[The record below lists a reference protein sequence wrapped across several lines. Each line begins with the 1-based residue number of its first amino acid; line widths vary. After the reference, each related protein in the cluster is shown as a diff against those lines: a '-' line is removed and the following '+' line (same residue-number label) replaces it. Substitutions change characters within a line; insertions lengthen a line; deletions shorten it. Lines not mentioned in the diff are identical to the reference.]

1 MDFLSDEWLEAMAAR
16 LAELPLPLQDSAGA
30 RGAAAVESLT
40 VGQIVTGVPW
50 RDGGELIY
58 FLRLDA
64 SGAATVEAGSVALA
78 DVVLV
83 TSYADAKALA
93 SGTRSPSSLL
103 EAGRV
108 KIRGDAA
115 RLLAAGALV
124 QLATAAGR
132 ALEEVTRFR

>member
-50 RDGGELIY
+50 RDGGELSY
-58 FLRLDA
+58 CLHLDT

-93 SGTRSPSSLL
+93 SGAISPSSLL

-115 RLLAAGALV
+115 RLLAAGPLV
-124 QLATAAGR
+124 QLLAGAGQ
-132 ALEEVTRFR
+132 ALHGVTRFG